1 MRLRN
6 LSVLAGVALIAASAC
21 TSTPA
26 ATSNPATSNPA
37 TSIPATSIP
46 ATSNPATSNPAT
58 SNPTTAPITSTAPS
72 QGAGKVITIGTEL
85 PMSGGETANGVPTQN
100 GVKLAIQDAMA
111 QNMLPGWTL
120 QLNGQDDAVAGAHNA
135 AQGGKNMTTLVQDQ
149 TVVGEVGP
157 FNSGVAQVEI
167 PIANAAGLLMCSP
180 ANTNTSLTYP
190 PDALQYRTTNPD
202 KVSYVRLAA
211 PDSIQGPAGADF
223 VYNDLNAHSVYILD
237 DTETFGVGVGDS
249 FQAEFVKD
257 GGTVVKRDS
266 APSSTTDYTAL
277 FQAVASQKPAAVY
290 LAGTTPTGMGLALKQ
305 GRTVSGFETIPFMG
319 PDGVADLGDG
329 NTQGSTIN
337 IAGQAAANV
346 YGTVAGVHD
355 IPDAATF
362 LTNYKAAFGTDPGAY
377 SAIAYACAQVIIQGI
392 QKAVAAGT
400 TDYAGIREAVRA
412 NATAAGNS
420 FTTIIGAVS
429 FDVNGDTTSPYMSF
443 YKTDLTLNN
452 NVGGWT
458 WIKQQAF
465 TDPNANG
472 NASPAPASPAGS

>member
-1 MRLRN
+1 MRLRT
-6 LSVLAGVALIAASAC
+6 LSMLGVSLILAAACNSG
-21 TSTPA
+21 ST
-26 ATSNPATSNPA
+26 
-37 TSIPATSIP
+37 
-46 ATSNPATSNPAT
+46 
-58 SNPTTAPITSTAPS
+58 PTTAPATTGPGATTAPAAT
-72 QGAGKVITIGTEL
+72 GTAAAAGKVISIGTEL
-85 PMSGGETANGVPTQN
+85 PMSGGEVANGVPTQN
-100 GVKLAIQDAMA
+100 GVKLAISQAVA

-120 QLNGQDDAVAGAHNA
+120 QLNGQDDAVNGAHDS
-135 AQGGKNMTTLVQDQ
+135 AQGGKNMTTLVNDQ

-180 ANTNTSLTYP
+180 ANTNTGLTYP
-190 PDALQYRTTNPD
+190 PDALQYRTTNPT

-211 PDSIQGPAGADF
+211 PDSIQGPAGADY
-223 VYNDLNAHSVYILD
+223 VYNDLGAHSVYILD

-249 FQAEFVKD
+249 FEAQFKAD

-266 APSSTTDYTAL
+266 APKSTTDYTPL
-277 FQAVASQKPAAVY
+277 FTAISSMKPAAVY

-305 GRTVSGFETIPFMG
+305 GRTVTNFETIPFMG

-337 IAGQAAANV
+337 IAGAAAANV
-346 YGTVAGVHD
+346 FGTVAGVHD
-355 IPDAATF
+355 IPDAAKFQTD
-362 LTNYKAAFGTDPGAY
+362 YKAAFGSDPGAY

-400 TDYAGIREAVRA
+400 TDYPGIREAVRA
-412 NATAAGNS
+412 NTTAAGNS
-420 FTTIIGAVS
+420 FNTIIGPVS

-443 YKTDLTLNN
+443 YKTDLTLNS

-458 WIKQQAF
+458 WVKQQAF

-472 NASPAPASPAGS
+472 NASPAPASPSGS

>member
-1 MRLRN
+1 MRLRT
-6 LSVLAGVALIAASAC
+6 LSMLGVSLILAAACNSG
-21 TSTPA
+21 ST
-26 ATSNPATSNPA
+26 
-37 TSIPATSIP
+37 
-46 ATSNPATSNPAT
+46 
-58 SNPTTAPITSTAPS
+58 PTTAPGTTGPGASTAPAS
-72 QGAGKVITIGTEL
+72 AAAGKVISIGTEL

-100 GVKLAIQDAMA
+100 GVKLAISQATA
-111 QNMLPGWTL
+111 KNLLPGWTL
-120 QLNGQDDAVAGAHNA
+120 QLNGQDDAVNGAHDP
-135 AQGGKNMTTLVQDQ
+135 AQGGKNMTTLVNDP

-180 ANTNTSLTYP
+180 ANTNTGLTYP
-190 PDALQYRTTNPD
+190 PDSLQYRTTHPD

-211 PDSIQGPAGADF
+211 PDSIQGPAGADY
-223 VYNDLNAHSVYILD
+223 VYNDLGAHSVYILD

-249 FQAEFVKD
+249 FQAEFKKD

-266 APSSTTDYTAL
+266 APKSTSDYTAL

-290 LAGTTPTGMGLALKQ
+290 LAGTTPSGMGLALKQ

-355 IPDAATF
+355 IPNADQFKTD
-362 LTNYKAAFGTDPGAY
+362 YKAAFGTDPGAY

-392 QKAVAAGT
+392 AKAVAAGT
-400 TDYAGIREAVRA
+400 TDLPGIREAVRA
-412 NATAAGNS
+412 NTTAAGNS
-420 FTTIIGAVS
+420 FDTVIGKVS
-429 FDVNGDTTSPYMSF
+429 FDVNGDTTAPFMSF
-443 YKTDLTLNN
+443 YKTDLTLNS

-458 WIKQQAF
+458 WVKQQAF

-472 NASPAPASPAGS
+472 NASPAPASPSGS